1 MVKLKIDN
9 FDVEVP
15 AGTSI
20 LDAAR
25 QAHVEIPTLCKH
37 PDVDPS
43 AGCGMCIVK
52 VNGRIYYSLS
62 KEVIFSGKVSGEMI
76 LEDGYTLEE
85 VPYPFEVQIEQVL
98 ADYSSEEA
106 EKKCKRTKNTLDL
119 KEVLWENIVL
129 EVPIVVSK
137 DNKVKTKKGE
147 FWEVRDENSKKD
159 DPRLECFRTLL
170 DEGKE

>member
-1 MVKLKIDN
+1 MEFDLNKITEQGILIDTIITFDEEFLCVREIKKLDN
-9 FDVEVP
+9 V
-15 AGTSI
+15 
-20 LDAAR
+20 
-25 QAHVEIPTLCKH
+25 HV
-37 PDVDPS
+37 S
-43 AGCGMCIVK
+43 
-52 VNGRIYYSLS
+52 GRIYYSLT
-62 KEVIFSGKVSGEMI
+62 KEVIFAGNVNGNMT
-76 LEDGYTLEE
+76 LVDGYSGDLID
-85 VPYPFEVQIEQVL
+85 YPFNINLDEIL
-98 ADYSSEEA
+98 ANFSDED
-106 EKKCKRTKNTLDL
+106 EKMGKKPKNSLDL

>member
-1 MVKLKIDN
+1 MEFDLNKITEQGILIDTIISFDEEYLRVSEIKELDN
-9 FDVEVP
+9 V
-15 AGTSI
+15 
-20 LDAAR
+20 
-25 QAHVEIPTLCKH
+25 HV
-37 PDVDPS
+37 S
-43 AGCGMCIVK
+43 
-52 VNGRIYYSLS
+52 GRIYYSLT
-62 KEVIFSGKVSGEMI
+62 KEVIFAGNVNGNMT
-76 LEDGYTLEE
+76 LVDGYSGDLID
-85 VPYPFEVQIEQVL
+85 YPFNIDLDEIL
-98 ADYSSEEA
+98 ADFSNED
-106 EKKCKRTKNTLDL
+106 EKMGKKPQNSLDL

>member
-1 MVKLKIDN
+1 MEFDLNKITEQGILIDTIISFDEEYLRVSEIKKLDN
-9 FDVEVP
+9 V
-15 AGTSI
+15 
-20 LDAAR
+20 
-25 QAHVEIPTLCKH
+25 HV
-37 PDVDPS
+37 S
-43 AGCGMCIVK
+43 
-52 VNGRIYYSLS
+52 GRIYYSLT
-62 KEVIFSGKVSGEMI
+62 KEVIFAGNVNGNMT
-76 LEDGYTLEE
+76 LVDGYSGDLID
-85 VPYPFEVQIEQVL
+85 YPFNIDLDEIL
-98 ADYSSEEA
+98 ADFSNED
-106 EKKCKRTKNTLDL
+106 EKMVKKPKNSLDL

>member
-1 MVKLKIDN
+1 MEFDLNKITEQGILIDTIISFDEEYLRVSEIKKLDN
-9 FDVEVP
+9 V
-15 AGTSI
+15 
-20 LDAAR
+20 
-25 QAHVEIPTLCKH
+25 HV
-37 PDVDPS
+37 S
-43 AGCGMCIVK
+43 
-52 VNGRIYYSLS
+52 GRIYYSLT
-62 KEVIFSGKVSGEMI
+62 KEVIFAGNVKGNMTLV
-76 LEDGYTLEE
+76 DGYSGDLID
-85 VPYPFEVQIEQVL
+85 YPFNINLDEIL
-98 ADYSSEEA
+98 ANFSNED
-106 EKKCKRTKNTLDL
+106 EKVGKKPKNSLDL

>member
-1 MVKLKIDN
+1 MEFDLNKITEQGILIDTIISFDEEYLRVSEIKKLDN
-9 FDVEVP
+9 V
-15 AGTSI
+15 
-20 LDAAR
+20 
-25 QAHVEIPTLCKH
+25 HV
-37 PDVDPS
+37 S
-43 AGCGMCIVK
+43 
-52 VNGRIYYSLS
+52 GRIYYSLT
-62 KEVIFSGKVSGEMI
+62 KEVILAGNVNGNMT
-76 LEDGYTLEE
+76 LVDGYSGDLID
-85 VPYPFEVQIEQVL
+85 YPFNIDLDEIL
-98 ADYSSEEA
+98 ANFSDED
-106 EKKCKRTKNTLDL
+106 EKMGKKPKNSLDL

>member
-1 MVKLKIDN
+1 MEFDLNKITEQGILIDTIISFDEEYLHVSEIKKLDN
-9 FDVEVP
+9 V
-15 AGTSI
+15 
-20 LDAAR
+20 
-25 QAHVEIPTLCKH
+25 HV
-37 PDVDPS
+37 S
-43 AGCGMCIVK
+43 
-52 VNGRIYYSLS
+52 GRIYYSLT
-62 KEVIFSGKVSGEMI
+62 KEVIFAGNVNGNMT
-76 LEDGYTLEE
+76 LVDGYSGDLID
-85 VPYPFEVQIEQVL
+85 YPFNIDLDEIL
-98 ADYSSEEA
+98 ADFSNED
-106 EKKCKRTKNTLDL
+106 EKMGKKPQNSLDL

>member
-1 MVKLKIDN
+1 MEFDLNKITEQGILIDTIISFDEEYLRVSEIKKLDN
-9 FDVEVP
+9 V
-15 AGTSI
+15 
-20 LDAAR
+20 
-25 QAHVEIPTLCKH
+25 HV
-37 PDVDPS
+37 S
-43 AGCGMCIVK
+43 
-52 VNGRIYYSLS
+52 GRIYYSLT
-62 KEVIFSGKVSGEMI
+62 KEVIFAGNVNGNMT
-76 LEDGYTLEE
+76 LVDGYSGDLID
-85 VPYPFEVQIEQVL
+85 YPFNINLDEIL
-98 ADYSSEEA
+98 AHFSNED
-106 EKKCKRTKNTLDL
+106 EKMGKKPKNSLDL

>member
-1 MVKLKIDN
+1 MEFDLNKITEQGILIDTIISFDEEYLRVSEIKKLDN
-9 FDVEVP
+9 V
-15 AGTSI
+15 
-20 LDAAR
+20 
-25 QAHVEIPTLCKH
+25 HV
-37 PDVDPS
+37 S
-43 AGCGMCIVK
+43 
-52 VNGRIYYSLS
+52 GRIYYSLT
-62 KEVIFSGKVSGEMI
+62 KEVIFAGNVNGNMT
-76 LEDGYTLEE
+76 LVDGYSGDLID
-85 VPYPFEVQIEQVL
+85 YPFNIDLDEIL
-98 ADYSSEEA
+98 ADFSNED
-106 EKKCKRTKNTLDL
+106 EKMGKKPKNSLDL

>member
-1 MVKLKIDN
+1 MEFDLNKIIEQGILIDTIISFDEEYLRVSEIKKLDN
-9 FDVEVP
+9 V
-15 AGTSI
+15 
-20 LDAAR
+20 
-25 QAHVEIPTLCKH
+25 H
-37 PDVDPS
+37 
-43 AGCGMCIVK
+43 
-52 VNGRIYYSLS
+52 VNGRIYYSLT
-62 KEVIFSGKVSGEMI
+62 KEVIFAGNVNGNMT
-76 LEDGYTLEE
+76 LVDGYSGDLID
-85 VPYPFEVQIEQVL
+85 YPFNIDLDEIL
-98 ADYSSEEA
+98 ANFSNED
-106 EKKCKRTKNTLDL
+106 EKMGKKPKNSLDL

>member
-1 MVKLKIDN
+1 MEFDLNKITEQGILIDSTISFGEEYLQVSAIKRLDN
-9 FDVEVP
+9 
-15 AGTSI
+15 I
-20 LDAAR
+20 
-25 QAHVEIPTLCKH
+25 
-37 PDVDPS
+37 
-43 AGCGMCIVK
+43 K
-52 VNGRIYYSLS
+52 VSGRIYYSLT
-62 KEVIFSGKVSGEMI
+62 KEVIFAGNVKGNMTLV
-76 LEDGYTLEE
+76 DGYSGDLID
-85 VPYPFEVQIEQVL
+85 YPFNIDLDEIL
-98 ADYSSEEA
+98 ADFSEED
-106 EKKCKRTKNTLDL
+106 EKKGKKPQNSLDL

>member
-1 MVKLKIDN
+1 MEFDLNKITEQGILIDTIISFDEEYLRVSEIKKLDN
-9 FDVEVP
+9 V
-15 AGTSI
+15 
-20 LDAAR
+20 
-25 QAHVEIPTLCKH
+25 HV
-37 PDVDPS
+37 S
-43 AGCGMCIVK
+43 
-52 VNGRIYYSLS
+52 GRIYYSLT
-62 KEVIFSGKVSGEMI
+62 KEVIFAGNVNGNMT
-76 LEDGYTLEE
+76 LVDGYSGDLID
-85 VPYPFEVQIEQVL
+85 YPFNIDLDEIL
-98 ADYSSEEA
+98 ANISNED
-106 EKKCKRTKNTLDL
+106 EKMGKKPKNSLDL